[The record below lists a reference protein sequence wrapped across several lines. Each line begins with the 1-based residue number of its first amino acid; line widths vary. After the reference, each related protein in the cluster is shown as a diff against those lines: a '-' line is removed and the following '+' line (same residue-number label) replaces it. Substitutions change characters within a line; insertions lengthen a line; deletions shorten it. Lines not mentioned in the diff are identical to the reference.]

1 MPTRILLVEDDPL
14 ISLDVE
20 RALKGMGHDVVG
32 VTARG
37 EEAIELAR
45 KLSPDLF
52 IMDIGLAGELD
63 GIQAASQIV
72 KESTSPVLFLT
83 GTDDEETLA
92 RAARD
97 VKPYAYLIKPFDRHE
112 LKRTVEIVI
121 ARTAEHEEI
130 HPPSIIEY
138 SSTTGDNSKGDGKTD
153 GDSGADERFSA
164 ISKIPH
170 LSTLPSPI
178 RHTLAQTSSIK
189 EFSSGSFLFSD
200 GEGPTPF
207 IPLSGRLAL
216 IESCSEGKE
225 LILNLLG
232 PGDSFGLLLVDSE
245 FYSKR
250 SIRAQLDS
258 RVLFLSRTAYAETLK
273 KESTLAEELSQDLS
287 ARLSK
292 AYSLA
297 VSLAHSRVETRII
310 TVLLS
315 LLPRFGKDSVT
326 KGEVRLFLTRKELAE
341 LTGTTSETAIRV
353 TKQLERDGQLDLT
366 RPGII
371 KILNTEK
378 LQALLFE
385 H

>member
-1 MPTRILLVEDDPL
+1 MSTRVLVVEDDPL

-20 RALKGMGHDVVG
+20 RALKAMGHDVVG

-45 KLSPDLF
+45 KLSPDLY
-52 IMDIGLAGELD
+52 IMDITLAGEMD
-63 GIQAASQIV
+63 GIQAAAQIV
-72 KESTSPVLFLT
+72 KESSSPVLFLT
-83 GTDDEETLA
+83 GTDDEDTLA
-92 RAARD
+92 RATRD

-112 LKRTVEIVI
+112 LKRTVEIVV
-121 ARTAEHEEI
+121 ARASDFDGGQEPIIVEELTGGGDAE
-130 HPPSIIEY
+130 S
-138 SSTTGDNSKGDGKTD
+138 NS
-153 GDSGADERFSA
+153 DERFA
-164 ISKIPH
+164 ALSKIQT
-170 LSTLPSPI
+170 LSELSSPL
-178 RHTLAQTSSIK
+178 RHQLAQSSSIK
-189 EFSSGSFLFSD
+189 EFSAGSFIFSD
-200 GEGPTPF
+200 GELPTPF
-207 IPLSGRLAL
+207 VPLSGRLAL

-232 PGDSFGLLLVDSE
+232 PGDSFGLLAMEAE
-245 FYSKR
+245 FYTRR

-258 RVLFLSRTAYAETLK
+258 RVLFLARASYSEVAK
-273 KESTLAEELSQDLS
+273 KDSKLAEELYQDLS
-287 ARLSK
+287 LRLSK

-310 TVLLS
+310 TVLLN
-315 LLPRFGKDSVT
+315 LLPKFGKDSVT

-353 TKQLERDGQLDLT
+353 TKQLERDGYLDLT

-371 KILNTEK
+371 KILNTER
-378 LQALLFE
+378 LEALLFE